1 MRTID
6 NLELKNSGPF
16 PFRIPFQSEIKIVL
30 FFLNVKSSLSN
41 SINRLNVLFPRAIV
55 NRLSRRLPEFCN
67 NSKHLPLTIEFLK
80 QFKEKTIIGN

>member
-16 PFRIPFQSEIKIVL
+16 SFRIPFQSEIKIVL
-30 FFLNVKSSLSN
+30 FFLNVKSSLAN
-41 SINRLNVLFPRAIV
+41 SINRLNVLFLRAIV
-55 NRLSRRLPEFCN
+55 NRLSGRLPEFCN